1 MPLLPGKGYLPDLN
15 SIPQDVIRRAKLLW
29 LNYPNNP
36 TAAMAT
42 VDFFAEV
49 LAFARA
55 HDLMVCHDA
64 AYAQVTFDGVHAPS
78 ILEVAGAKE
87 CAVEFNTLSKSH
99 NMAGW
104 RVGVAVGNPTCAASP
119 LHTKI

>member
-1 MPLLPGKGYLPDLN
+1 
-15 SIPQDVIRRAKLLW
+15 
-29 LNYPNNP
+29 
-36 TAAMAT
+36 MAT

-49 LAFARA
+49 LEFARA
-55 HDLMVCHDA
+55 YDLIVCHDA

-104 RVGVAVGNPTCAASP
+104 RVGVAVGNPLVLQALYTLKSNADSSHFRPIMDAAVEAMTGDQGWLKDRNRIYQQAP
-119 LHTKI
+119 RY